1 VAKDLILGSRMIDK
15 RKHIRFEFKGI
26 HANITLYPAS
36 SQETILLQG
45 VVVDMSYSG
54 IKIKLFSAIPANIGE
69 SKMEIHLTLPK
80 SSLPIA
86 IKGMIR
92 YVNPQSEMGFKFAG
106 GHAKQEIDDLLFEC
120 VKTPTTTTARQ
131 GANIHYTMLSNKADT
146 YFKKV
151 AKQALCSKL

>member
-1 VAKDLILGSRMIDK
+1 MAKDLILGSRMIDK

-26 HANITLYPAS
+26 LANITLYPAS

-106 GHAKQEIDDLLFEC
+106 DHAKQEIDDLLFEC
-120 VKTPTTTTARQ
+120 VKTPPTTTAHQ
-131 GANIHYTMLSNKADT
+131 GANIHYA
-146 YFKKV
+146 
-151 AKQALCSKL
+151 